1 MDNKNFMIRVLEW
14 ATKQESFN
22 FQQLCESV
30 EPNEKEKEQLKRLI
44 HHKSL
49 LFQNHVSFYS
59 SVDKAD
65 IELFASAEDH
75 FRYLE
80 YVELKEARQSA
91 EDANRKS
98 LIAIW
103 IAVISM
109 LGSIGFS
116 IASMV
121 SELNVPDKL
130 YGAIQSTSQSVLNEL
145 VGIRKEQTE
154 INEKLDLIQVK
165 NVCLINSDP
174 TYK

>member
-1 MDNKNFMIRVLEW
+1 MDDKSLMIRVLEW
-14 ATKQESFN
+14 ATKQESFT

-80 YVELKEARQSA
+80 YVELKEARESA
-91 EDANRKS
+91 KDANKKS
-98 LIAIW
+98 LVAIW
-103 IAVISM
+103 IAVVSM
-109 LGSIGFS
+109 FGSIGFS
-116 IASMV
+116 IGSMV
-121 SELNVPDKL
+121 SDINVPDKL
-130 YGAIQSTSQSVLNEL
+130 YGAIQSTNQNVLNEL

-154 INEKLDLIQVK
+154 LNDKLELIEVK
-165 NVCLINSDP
+165 NVCLINTDP